1 MTNGRGVYETI
12 RYVSW
17 WWLAN
22 MAGITLIFLSFQIP
36 GLINREFFNYITGD
50 AQARIGLAAM
60 VVLLVAGGFGRLFG
74 ILATVWTNVPLQ
86 YRIAALL
93 QKNMLGRIFKLPGA
107 RALES
112 SAGETISR
120 FRGDVDE
127 VRWFPLRLN
136 DWIASIANGVI
147 SIAVMMWIN
156 PYITMVSLVPI
167 IAVTGIVYVM
177 RMRIAAYR
185 KAARETAGHVTGF
198 IGELF
203 GAVQAVKVS
212 TSELSMID
220 HFSELNRRRSRAAL
234 RDRLFDQ
241 CMDSVFRNAV
251 SIGTA
256 VIMILAAQSM
266 RAGEFTLGDFALFV
280 YYLPGLAE
288 MTWMFGSTTARFR
301 QLGVSF
307 ERMQRVMQGADEEE
321 LVAHGPIYVDD
332 DVPDVERPQR
342 TQADQLDHLS
352 VRGLSY
358 QHPDSD
364 NGVADVDLDMARGS
378 FTVITGRI
386 GSGKTT
392 LLRALLGLLP
402 KDAGEITWNGQIVE
416 DPANFFVPP
425 RSSYT
430 PQVPW
435 LYSAPLADN
444 LLMGQTDLDD
454 EKLSVAI
461 HAAVLEDD
469 LKEFDKGIDTVVG
482 PKGVRLSGGQMQR
495 VAAARMFVRDTELFV
510 FDDLSSALDVETESR
525 LWARMFERRATGRE
539 TTCLVVSHRRPAL
552 RHADRIIV
560 LKDGHIEAVG
570 ELDELLRTNEEMRRL
585 WRGGGTDEEP
595 EG

>member
-136 DWIASIANGVI
+136 DWIASIVNGVI

-167 IAVTGIVYVM
+167 IAVMGIVYVM

-220 HFSELNRRRSRAAL
+220 AAEC
-234 RDRLFDQ
+234 Q
-241 CMDSVFRNAV
+241 
-251 SIGTA
+251 
-256 VIMILAAQSM
+256 
-266 RAGEFTLGDFALFV
+266 
-280 YYLPGLAE
+280 
-288 MTWMFGSTTARFR
+288 
-301 QLGVSF
+301 
-307 ERMQRVMQGADEEE
+307 
-321 LVAHGPIYVDD
+321 
-332 DVPDVERPQR
+332 
-342 TQADQLDHLS
+342 
-352 VRGLSY
+352 
-358 QHPDSD
+358 
-364 NGVADVDLDMARGS
+364 
-378 FTVITGRI
+378 
-386 GSGKTT
+386 
-392 LLRALLGLLP
+392 
-402 KDAGEITWNGQIVE
+402 
-416 DPANFFVPP
+416 
-425 RSSYT
+425 
-430 PQVPW
+430 
-435 LYSAPLADN
+435 
-444 LLMGQTDLDD
+444 
-454 EKLSVAI
+454 
-461 HAAVLEDD
+461 
-469 LKEFDKGIDTVVG
+469 
-482 PKGVRLSGGQMQR
+482 
-495 VAAARMFVRDTELFV
+495 
-510 FDDLSSALDVETESR
+510 
-525 LWARMFERRATGRE
+525 
-539 TTCLVVSHRRPAL
+539 
-552 RHADRIIV
+552 
-560 LKDGHIEAVG
+560 
-570 ELDELLRTNEEMRRL
+570 
-585 WRGGGTDEEP
+585 
-595 EG
+595 